1 MSNSSKTAVTIAL
14 VVVAGIVVLVIATM
28 IIRCVK
34 KIKMQKINAMAKRS
48 TNARETP
55 PLLLSAGRESAVVEM
70 EPIERFL
77 DEIMKEKP
85 MRFTPQQLLDF
96 TKNYSQQLGAGGF
109 GKVYKGQFPNGIQ
122 IAVKVLNSSIEK
134 RPGEQFIAEVSTIG
148 RTYHKNLVR
157 LYGFCFDITVKAL
170 VYEYME
176 KGSLDQYLFSD
187 NNNNNKNNNTIE
199 REKLY
204 EIAIGTAMGIRYL
217 HEECQHKI
225 IHYDIKPANVLLTAN
240 FTPKVGDFGLAKLCD
255 SSSIAT
261 VTGGVRGTPGYAA
274 PELWK
279 QLPGGVT
286 HKCDVYSFGML
297 LLEILGRR
305 RNLDT
310 GQAESELEWYP
321 RWVWNNFEQGEM
333 ERILSF
339 SGVPEK
345 SREKGE
351 RICKVA
357 LWCIQY
363 QPEARPSMT
372 TVVRMLQGEEQI
384 VPPVNPFLYMNTYD
398 PSSSTSLTGTTRDT
412 ISEHE

>member
-1 MSNSSKTAVTIAL
+1 MSNSSKTAIAL

-28 IIRCVK
+28 IIRCVQ
-34 KIKMQKINAMAKRS
+34 KIKMQKINATAKRS
-48 TNARETP
+48 SNTRDT
-55 PLLLSAGRESAVVEM
+55 PLLLLTAGRESAVVEM

-109 GKVYKGQFPNGIQ
+109 GKVYKGEFPNGIQ

-157 LYGFCFDITVKAL
+157 LYGFCFDATVKAL

-176 KGSLDQYLFSD
+176 KGSLDQYLFS
-187 NNNNNKNNNTIE
+187 NNNNNNTIE

-225 IHYDIKPANVLLTAN
+225 IHYDIKPGNVLLTAN

-255 SSSIAT
+255 SSSNAT
-261 VTGGVRGTPGYAA
+261 VTGEVRGTPGYAA

-286 HKCDVYSFGML
+286 NKCDVYSFGMF

-321 RWVWNNFEQGEM
+321 RWVWNKFEQGEM

-339 SGVPEK
+339 SGVPEND
-345 SREKGE
+345 REKGE

-384 VPPVNPFLYMNTYD
+384 VPPVNPFLYMSTYD

-412 ISEHE
+412 ISEVVNSS